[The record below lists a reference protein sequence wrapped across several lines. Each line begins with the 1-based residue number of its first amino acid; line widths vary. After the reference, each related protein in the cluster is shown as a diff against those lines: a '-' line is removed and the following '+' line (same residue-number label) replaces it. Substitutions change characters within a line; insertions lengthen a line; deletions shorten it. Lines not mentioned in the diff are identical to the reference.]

1 MVPGG
6 GLCSEILGLYDLTQ
20 GGENGLG
27 AERGAGV
34 CLEPRVSGEGGERL
48 YQALPAC
55 LSLSR
60 LPTVSSGKDQNGFPL
75 LGPREDNGA

>member
-1 MVPGG
+1 M
-6 GLCSEILGLYDLTQ
+6 
-20 GGENGLG
+20 
-27 AERGAGV
+27 